1 MNATASRVVI
11 TGLGVSCPMATGQA
25 ELTTALR
32 DGRTGVAQIESFP
45 VPALVTPAVGEIRG
59 FDPKNY
65 VIPRLK
71 KSLAKSLKY
80 MARDIQ
86 LAVAMAQVALQDAG
100 LSDGGVDPTRIG
112 IDLGAGIISTDLQ
125 ELSPAIER
133 SYAGGDK
140 FQYQIWGQDGIK
152 LVQPIWL
159 LKYLPNMLACHIS
172 ILSDCQG
179 PSNTIT
185 EGDASSGLAIGE
197 AYRILQRSR
206 ADVMISGGADSK
218 IHPLSYVRAYLLG
231 MITKWQ
237 GETTQAS
244 RPFDSQASG
253 LVLGEG
259 SGIVVLERLPH
270 AEARNVRIYGEVIGI
285 GSGSDA
291 TMIGAQL
298 TGDGVEIALRSAL
311 ADAGLTPDD
320 ASISHIHAHG
330 IGVPMLDRAEASA
343 IRKVFSDRP
352 EIPVTSIKGGT
363 GNMGAGNGGVEVIAN
378 LLAMREGFIPP
389 TIHCDSPVPEYG
401 LNLVRGTAQPVQG
414 DVFISLNLTRYGQ
427 ASCVIV
433 RAWPK
438 SS

>member
-1 MNATASRVVI
+1 MNPTASRVVI

-32 DGRTGVAQIESFP
+32 QGRSGVAPIESFP
-45 VPALVTPAVGEIRG
+45 VADIVTPAVGEIRG

-71 KSLAKSLKY
+71 KTLAKSLKY

-100 LSDGGVDPTRIG
+100 LADGGVDPTRIG
-112 IDLGAGIISTDLQ
+112 LDLGAGIISTDLQ

-133 SYAGGDK
+133 SYDGGDT
-140 FQYQIWGQDGIK
+140 FHYRIWGQEGIK
-152 LVQPIWL
+152 LIQPIWL

-185 EGDASSGLAIGE
+185 SGDASSGLAIGE
-197 AYRILQRSR
+197 AYRILQKNR

-218 IHPLSYVRAYLLG
+218 IHPLSYCRAYLLG
-231 MITKWQ
+231 LLTKWS
-237 GETTQAS
+237 GETSAAS
-244 RPFDSQASG
+244 RPFDSQSTG

-259 SGIVVLERLPH
+259 SGILIMERLPH
-270 AEARNVRIYGEVIGI
+270 AEARGGKIYGEVIGI

-291 TMIGAQL
+291 RMIGDPL
-298 TGDGVEIALRSAL
+298 TGKGVEIALRAAL
-311 ADAGLTPDD
+311 ADAGLAPEDP
-320 ASISHIHAHG
+320 AISHVHAHG
-330 IGVPMLDRAEASA
+330 IGVPMLDGAEASA
-343 IRKVFSDRP
+343 IRSVFANRLD
-352 EIPVTSIKGGT
+352 IPVTSIKGGT

-378 LLAMREGFIPP
+378 LLAMRDGFIPP
-389 TIHCDSPVPEYG
+389 TIHCDAPVAEYG
-401 LNLVRGTAQPVQG
+401 LNLVRGDAVPTKG
-414 DVFISLNLTRYGQ
+414 DIFISLNLTRYGQ

-438 SS
+438 A

>member
-32 DGRTGVAQIESFP
+32 EGRSGIAQIESFP

-71 KSLAKSLKY
+71 KTLAKSLKY

-100 LSDGGVDPTRIG
+100 LADGGVDPTRIG
-112 IDLGAGIISTDLQ
+112 LDLGAGIISTDLQ

-133 SYAGGDK
+133 SYDKGDK
-140 FQYQIWGQDGIK
+140 FHYRIWGQEGIK

-197 AYRILQRSR
+197 AFRILQRNR

-231 MITKWQ
+231 LITKWR
-237 GETTQAS
+237 GDTTQAS
-244 RPFDSQASG
+244 RPFDSQSTG

-259 SGIVVLERLPH
+259 SGIVIMERLLH
-270 AEARNVRIYGEVIGI
+270 AESRNARIYGEVIGI

-291 TMIGAQL
+291 RMIGDEL
-298 TGDGVEIALRSAL
+298 TGTGVEIALRTAL
-311 ADAGLTPDD
+311 ADAGLTAEDK
-320 ASISHIHAHG
+320 SISHIHAHG

-343 IRKVFSDRP
+343 IGKVFVNRP
-352 EIPVTSIKGGT
+352 GIRVTSIKGAT

-378 LLAMREGFIPP
+378 LLAMRDGFIPP
-389 TIHCDSPVPEYG
+389 TIHCDSPVSEYG
-401 LNLVRGTAQPVQG
+401 LNLVRELNVPVEG
-414 DVFISLNLTRYGQ
+414 DIFISLNLTRYGQ

-438 SS
+438 AS